1 MVLFSST
8 YAIQGMLYLIAHP
21 TLWAAIICPF
31 IMVVLISLA
40 ATLGI
45 FLVAYPAQALALI
58 KLAHWPSWAGWLL
71 GFFLAL
77 IESAL
82 ASLIIFAA
90 VPPAYLDV
98 LFRKTLVLRGG
109 PAAARIKRED
119 AGGDIGGLGC
129 CSACCACIKVSIWF
143 RILIAIVTM
152 PIHAVPI
159 LGTAA
164 WLGLNGMAMLWEYQ
178 QTWFNL
184 YGTGYAKQRTW
195 MSQNSSSYWSAGI
208 LMQFLEMLP
217 GLNWVFCWSNAVAAA
232 LMCADFEADGQL
244 PGQTL
249 AEYDAAVATSSSA
262 HLEAGNATTASAPAV
277 LAGSTGSMPMPASHF
292 QAMPSSSSASPLIPT
307 PGPAP
312 TGPFVL
318 PSDGP
323 MPTPPPAYTKS

>member
-21 TLWAAIICPF
+21 TLWAAIVCPF

-45 FLVAYPAQALALI
+45 FPRRIPAQALALI
-58 KLAHWPSWAGWLL
+58 KLAHWRRGPAGC
-71 GFFLAL
+71 
-77 IESAL
+77 SASFWR
-82 ASLIIFAA
+82 SLSRRSRRIIIFAA

-184 YGTGYAKQRTW
+184 YGTGYVKQRTW
-195 MSQNSSSYWSAGI
+195 MSRNSSSYWSAGI

-249 AEYDAAVATSSSA
+249 AEYDAAVAASSSA

-277 LAGSTGSMPMPASHF
+277 LAGSTGSIPVPAHL
-292 QAMPSSSSASPLIPT
+292 QAMPSSSSASPLIPA
-307 PGPAP
+307 PGLAS

-318 PSDGP
+318 PSNAP
-323 MPTPPPAYTKS
+323 TATPPPAYTKS